1 MTALRSYWIWCLLVA
16 LTAVPLSSL
25 LSAQEVRAQEQG
37 PPLPPRTI
45 PDGTKFL
52 IRLEDKLDAAR
63 VQPGRRF
70 KAKLLEDLVG
80 PDETRI
86 LRDSRIKGHISSV
99 GNGFHPR
106 LLLSFDE
113 IETERGW
120 VPLIATLTDVPGERG
135 LKVPDEEG
143 EIEREGNRRREA
155 ESAGVGAGVGAV
167 GGAAAGGGK
176 GAAIGAGIGAAA
188 GVVEGL
194 FSDRRLELLKGTTLE
209 LRLDRPL
216 QVPWR

>member
-167 GGAAAGGGK
+167 GGAAAGGGGK
-176 GAAIGAGIGAAA
+176 GAAIGAAA